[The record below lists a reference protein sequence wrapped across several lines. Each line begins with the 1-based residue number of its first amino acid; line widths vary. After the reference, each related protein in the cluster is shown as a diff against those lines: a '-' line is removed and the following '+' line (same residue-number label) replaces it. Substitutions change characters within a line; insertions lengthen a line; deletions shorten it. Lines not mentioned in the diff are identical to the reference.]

1 MAGKNSPDPEKPTR
15 GQLDDYALWGLG
27 RGVDITKPKPWLEKT
42 SFEVRKVHNEHII
55 VTKDGGLL
63 QAYNEEIRSRASL
76 HSEVKAGLKPPN
88 LPIKIGV
95 DAEYTRTTLS
105 SKHIV
110 GTKVKNRTVSF
121 RVDFV
126 DVPQPLPKPTAA
138 EATDTGDVTESGKPQ
153 LQTMKQLSMEK
164 DETFEERLRN
174 WLTHRLVDRGYKSTL
189 NLQEL
194 ICEDD
199 KYGIKEDVKHFVQHF
214 GVTHYVSSIELGALE
229 YSVLT
234 QKEYHQKAKMGANAS
249 LDALVHGGLQT
260 SAKVT
265 KTSILTKKVSEEKKI
280 GKITHDDESK
290 CKVVR
295 RKDEA
300 VIGCEVVPIITLVK
314 NPYLQEIVATSVKEY
329 IKSKAIGMFLST
341 VYVI

>member
-1 MAGKNSPDPEKPTR
+1 MAGKNSPDLEKPTR
-15 GQLDDYALWGLG
+15 GQLDDFALWGLG
-27 RGVDITKPKPWLEKT
+27 RGVDITKARPWLEKT
-42 SFEVRKVHNEHII
+42 SFEVRKVHKEHII

-126 DVPQPLPKPTAA
+126 DVPLPKPTAA
-138 EATDTGDVTESGKPQ
+138 LATDTGDEKESGKPQ
-153 LQTMKQLSMEK
+153 PLGMKQLSVEK
-164 DETFEERLRN
+164 DETFEDRLRN
-174 WLTHRLVDRGYKSTL
+174 WLSHRLEDRGYQSTW

-194 ICEDD
+194 FCEDD

-234 QKEYHQKAKMGANAS
+234 QKEYHQKAKVGANAS

-280 GKITHDDESK
+280 GKITDDDESK

-295 RKDEA
+295 KKDEA

-329 IKSKAIGMFLST
+329 IKSKAIGMF
-341 VYVI
+341 

>member
-1 MAGKNSPDPEKPTR
+1 MAGLKDSPDPEKPTTK
-15 GQLDDYALWGLG
+15 QLDDFALWGLG
-27 RGVDITKPKPWLEKT
+27 RGVDITKARPWLEKT

-63 QAYNEEIRSRASL
+63 QVYNEEIRSRASL

-95 DAEYTRTTLS
+95 DAEYTRSTLS

-126 DVPQPLPKPTAA
+126 DVPQALPKPTAA
-138 EATDTGDVTESGKPQ
+138 EATDTGDEKGSRKKQ
-153 LQTMKQLSMEK
+153 LLGMKQLSVEK
-164 DETFEERLRN
+164 CETFEDRLRN
-174 WLTHRLVDRGYKSTL
+174 WLTHRLEDRGYNSQ

-194 ICEDD
+194 ICDDD

-234 QKEYHQKAKMGANAS
+234 QKEYHQKAKVGANAS
-249 LDALVHGGLQT
+249 LDALAHGGLQT
-260 SAKVT
+260 AAKVT

-280 GKITHDDESK
+280 GKITDDDESK

-295 RKDEA
+295 KKDEA

-314 NPYLQEIVATSVKEY
+314 NPYLQEILATSVKEY

-341 VYVI
+341 V